1 MEASGDTSFIQTWLG
16 YRKINSNLLGSQ
28 SSQNSKVISPWYKS
42 TSNALPVAGYIT
54 NNQSTFLPYECTYID
69 GNIRQGYNCLNS
81 DLLDT
86 RAVCEY
92 RHCTTLSG
100 KYCTFPFIVGG
111 REYDTCVPFGR
122 ADGTAWCG
130 TSVDS
135 FGHVLSNDTCGSA
148 CPVSACPVGFVSML
162 QTCIHISAA
171 HPYDTVSSV
180 QEAENVCMDMGARL
194 YQPRSIASL
203 RTLLFMNQPLFNKNY
218 LIPGSTSNDLLGYDS
233 SVNRLA
239 IGVLVS
245 QTYALTYRDGSPF
258 DESLIDA
265 TQNGFAWSATYPDGS
280 DTNICVVLQ
289 NKQEFA
295 NVNCSGLAT
304 GDTMSYICEARPF
317 VTVDGLDPNK
327 TCVFP
332 FKIDASDVW
341 HHSCIYGTNAKV
353 GSNKVMKCCKLNYC
367 IQLQYMK
374 IREHCFALQ

>member
-1 MEASGDTSFIQTWLG
+1 
-16 YRKINSNLLGSQ
+16 
-28 SSQNSKVISPWYKS
+28 
-42 TSNALPVAGYIT
+42 
-54 NNQSTFLPYECTYID
+54 
-69 GNIRQGYNCLNS
+69 
-81 DLLDT
+81 
-86 RAVCEY
+86 
-92 RHCTTLSG
+92 
-100 KYCTFPFIVGG
+100 
-111 REYDTCVPFGR
+111 
-122 ADGTAWCG
+122 
-130 TSVDS
+130 
-135 FGHVLSNDTCGSA
+135 
-148 CPVSACPVGFVSML
+148 
-162 QTCIHISAA
+162 
-171 HPYDTVSSV
+171 
-180 QEAENVCMDMGARL
+180 
-194 YQPRSIASL
+194 
-203 RTLLFMNQPLFNKNY
+203 MNQPLFNKNY

-353 GSNKVMKCCKLNYC
+353 RFLYSNTVGN
-367 IQLQYMK
+367 
-374 IREHCFALQ
+374 